1 MQISS
6 EQQRKRELAMKREGI
21 AFAISLNAIRIN
33 LLGLLVCF
41 CLLIYKVLEPV
52 DFDVYKV
59 DWFKLINSTPICVS
73 LGIDAILFFA
83 FLIFIKPFEFLQFKA
98 FASAGFFAYLAY
110 CTNVDNW
117 LAYTIPLYYVLLG
130 LLTRRLGI
138 FLGVV
143 LALASW
149 GMLGFII
156 WQKTT

>member
-1 MQISS
+1 MSTEEMNIQELESQFN
-6 EQQRKRELAMKREGI
+6 EQEALRREKLLELQREG
-21 AFAISLNAIRIN
+21 
-33 LLGLLVCF
+33 
-41 CLLIYKVLEPV
+41 KDP
-52 DFDVYKV
+52 FDVYKV

-98 FASAGFFAYLAY
+98 FASAGFFTYLAY
-110 CTNVDNW
+110 CANADSW

-138 FLGVV
+138 FLGIV
-143 LALASW
+143 LALASL

-156 WQKTT
+156 WQKMA

>member
-1 MQISS
+1 MSKSDSI
-6 EQQRKRELAMKREGI
+6 EQHEALMRKENL

-52 DFDVYKV
+52 DFDVCKV
-59 DWFKLINSTPICVS
+59 DWLKFINISPICVS
-73 LGIDAILFFA
+73 LAIDAILFFA

>member
-1 MQISS
+1 MSKSDSI
-6 EQQRKRELAMKREGI
+6 EQQEALMRRESL

-98 FASAGFFAYLAY
+98 FASAGFFTYLAY
-110 CTNVDNW
+110 CANADSW

-138 FLGVV
+138 FLGIV
-143 LALASW
+143 LALASL

-156 WQKTT
+156 WQKMA